1 MGLQATN
8 KVCDVAL
15 LWALLSKGRTAEGND
30 TVLGFCSVAKRC
42 SLNFCSDYFQAF
54 NQCFGV
60 GRGLHVVPYCLSI
73 IVHAAV

>member
-1 MGLQATN
+1 MGLQATR
-8 KVCDVAL
+8 KVCDVAV
-15 LWALLSKGRTAEGND
+15 LWALLSKVELLKGII
-30 TVLGFCSVAKRC
+30 LGFCSGARRC

-54 NQCFGV
+54 NRCFGV